1 MKRPFGVTL
10 LALLAALGAAMAIY
24 HALQFLHLLP
34 FSVSTS
40 LGTFRFFGFDLFG
53 ALIWGLLAGIWIWVA
68 QMLWSLDA
76 QGWLFAIIL
85 SALNLILTFVSIVGG
100 STVQAM
106 LPSILIYGIV
116 LVYALLPGTRAAFEA
131 PTAK

>member
-24 HALQFLHLLP
+24 HTLQFLHLLP
-34 FSVSTS
+34 FSVSTG
-40 LGTFRFFGFDLFG
+40 LGTFRFFGFDVFG
-53 ALIWGLLAGIWIWVA
+53 ALIWAVVAGIWVWVA
-68 QMLWSLDA
+68 QLLWSLDR

-85 SALNLILTFVSIVGG
+85 SALNLALAFVSLLGG

-106 LPSILIYGIV
+106 LPAVLINAIV
-116 LVYALLPGTRAAFEA
+116 LVYALLPGTRAAFSSGV
-131 PTAK
+131 